1 MREHSIFAELMLNYQ
16 KITRWDEY
24 GRLRNR
30 ADNGR
35 AAPPPSGMDDGRGGI
50 VRRAALPAV
59 ARLRIPGGVG
69 RRRFRH
75 PQSAPRAVVGESAL
89 QPDREPAGS
98 LYAANRALAHDRQR
112 RVRRSPGRLPSR
124 ESAALRRLRR
134 HALPHHAGASH
145 SARRGRRAD
154 AAVGVES
161 VQDRNGRLDRRA
173 QRARQRVPR
182 LLRHA
187 ALPAGLPPRPS
198 LMERRA
204 ADLRGVLLQAVGA
217 AAAGRHGGLCV
228 DALSARFPEAAEPPR
243 AGRRRRNPR
252 SGNRQRRDLQRTFGF
267 AEAGSGGLCRAPS
280 PLHRGRLR
288 TALAQSASPRGRDTR
303 ITRRI

>member
-1 MREHSIFAELMLNYQ
+1 MREHSIFAELMLNYH

-35 AAPPPSGMDDGRGGI
+35 AAPPPSGMDGGRGGI

-59 ARLRIPGGVG
+59 ARLRIPDGVG

-98 LYAANRALAHDRQR
+98 LYAADRALAHDRQR

-145 SARRGRRAD
+145 SARRGC
-154 AAVGVES
+154 
-161 VQDRNGRLDRRA
+161 GRGI
-173 QRARQRVPR
+173 RARSKRSAGAPS
-182 LLRHA
+182 A
-187 ALPAGLPPRPS
+187 KGAPARSSPSAPCGASCRP
-198 LMERRA
+198 
-204 ADLRGVLLQAVGA
+204 A
-217 AAAGRHGGLCV
+217 AAAVPHG
-228 DALSARFPEAAEPPR
+228 APR
-243 AGRRRRNPR
+243 
-252 SGNRQRRDLQRTFGF
+252 
-267 AEAGSGGLCRAPS
+267 C
-280 PLHRGRLR
+280 
-288 TALAQSASPRGRDTR
+288 
-303 ITRRI
+303 